1 MVQSNKLSKVAEV
14 QLVYKSKVKASERP
28 KITKSADAFTLLK
41 EHWNDDTLDFIEKFK
56 VMLLTRSN
64 RVLGIVEVSSGGV
77 SETVVDP
84 KIIFASA
91 LKAVA
96 SGIILAHNHPSG
108 NLKPSSQDL
117 ALTKRLKQAGEILGI
132 SVLDHLIITSEGY
145 YSFAEDGMM

>member
-1 MVQSNKLSKVAEV
+1 MVQSNKLPQVAEV
-14 QLVYKSKVKASERP
+14 QLVYRTKVKASERP
-28 KITKSADAFTLLK
+28 KITKSADAFTLLR

-64 RVLGIVEVSSGGV
+64 RILGIVEVSSGGV

>member
-1 MVQSNKLSKVAEV
+1 MVQSNKLPQVAEV
-14 QLVYKSKVKASERP
+14 QLVYRTKVKASERP

-56 VMLLTRSN
+56 IMLLTRSN

-117 ALTKRLKQAGEILGI
+117 ALTKRLKNAGEILGI
-132 SVLDHLIITSEGY
+132 SILDHLIITSEGY

>member
-1 MVQSNKLSKVAEV
+1 MVQSNKLPQVAEV
-14 QLVYKSKVKASERP
+14 QLVYRTKVKASERP

-56 VMLLTRSN
+56 IMLLTRSN

-117 ALTKRLKQAGEILGI
+117 ALTKRLKNAGEILGI
-132 SVLDHLIITSEGY
+132 SILDHLIITSEGY
-145 YSFAEDGMM
+145 YSFAEDSMM